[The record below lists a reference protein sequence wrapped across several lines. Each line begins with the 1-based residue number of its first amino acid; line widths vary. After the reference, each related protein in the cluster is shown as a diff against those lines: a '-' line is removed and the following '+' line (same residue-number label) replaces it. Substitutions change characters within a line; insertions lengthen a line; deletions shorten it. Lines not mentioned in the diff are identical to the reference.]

1 MSTDEQDDGLRTQ
14 HAKLERLID
23 DELHR
28 PMPDQTTLTRLKRE
42 KLRVK
47 EEIEH
52 VRPHE
57 APGMAHGGG
66 MAASLA

>member
-1 MSTDEQDDGLRTQ
+1 MSMHEQADDGLRTR

-47 EEIEH
+47 EELEH
-52 VRPHE
+52 VRPHV
-57 APGMAHGGG
+57 PPHPDGGL
-66 MAASLA
+66 AALA